1 VVQLVDDLPNQTPLG
16 LPGSIKLQ
24 RVQVAKM
31 ELETFEGAGHLFDKS
46 PMIHETS

>member
-1 VVQLVDDLPNQTPLG
+1 VVQLVDDVPNQTPL

-31 ELETFEGAGHLFDKS
+31 DLETFEGAGPGAPF
-46 PMIHETS
+46 